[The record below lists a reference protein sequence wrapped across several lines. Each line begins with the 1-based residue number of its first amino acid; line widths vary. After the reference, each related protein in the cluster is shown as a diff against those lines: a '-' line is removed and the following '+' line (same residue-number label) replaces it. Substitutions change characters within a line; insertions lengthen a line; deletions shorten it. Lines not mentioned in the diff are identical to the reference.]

1 MTATQFP
8 RRFRLDEHWLDLT
21 ARVGYVARGLVF
33 ILIGTFAGLAA
44 IGARSRP
51 ADSKD
56 ALRALLQEP

>member
-21 ARVGYVARGLVF
+21 ARVGYVARIG

>member
-1 MTATQFP
+1 MKTKRFV
-8 RRFRLDEHWLDLT
+8 RRSWLELT

-33 ILIGTFAGLAA
+33 IILGTFAGLAA

-56 ALRALLQEP
+56 ALRAPRAAVR